1 MSPQSSAQP
10 SDSAA
15 PDSFS
20 PESADLYLRQFMGR
34 PADYTFA
41 DADRPSIR
49 LALIAL
55 LDQSDYQ
62 TLGVCCGDLAT
73 ALDSLNSY
81 LAALDQ
87 LETELISGKDLAD
100 DLKPG
105 EAIYVKSNTRTGR
118 AYAERYKGAYR
129 GVLVAYQSD
138 VAGTITGTYGHF
150 PLDLF
155 DKNK

>member
-1 MSPQSSAQP
+1 MAFPSPVP
-10 SDSAA
+10 S
-15 PDSFS
+15 PESFS
-20 PESADLYLRQFMGR
+20 PESADQYLRQFMGR
-34 PADYTFA
+34 PADFSF
-41 DADRPSIR
+41 DEADRPAIR
-49 LALIAL
+49 LALLSL

-62 TLGVCCGDLAT
+62 TLGVCASDLAT
-73 ALDSLNSY
+73 ALDSLNAY

-87 LETELISGKDLAD
+87 LETELVSGKDLAE
-100 DLKPG
+100 DLNPG

-118 AYAERYKGAYR
+118 AYAERYKGPYR

-155 DKNK
+155 DR

>member
-1 MSPQSSAQP
+1 MPPQTSAQASESLP
-10 SDSAA
+10 

-20 PESADLYLRQFMGR
+20 AESADLYLRQFMGR
-34 PADYTFA
+34 PANYVFA
-41 DADRPSIR
+41 ADDRAPIR
-49 LALIAL
+49 LALMAL

-62 TLGVCCGDLAT
+62 TIGVCAADLAT
-73 ALDSLNSY
+73 ALESLNSY

-87 LETELISGKDLAD
+87 LETELVSGKDLKD

-105 EAIYVKSNTRTGR
+105 EGIYVKSNTRTGR
-118 AYAERYKGAYR
+118 AYAERYSGDYR

-155 DKNK
+155 NK